1 MLLMLKGLFR
11 MLNNRGQSLILFV
24 IVLPVLLL
32 ILVLVIDI
40 GRVISLKQ
48 ELNNISEIVLDYGI
62 DYLNNDMD
70 DNIDSISSIE
80 NKLIEIIELNKD
92 DIDEIDVRIDNNKI
106 YILLSDSVDGIFSSI
121 LDIDMFDIKSS
132 YVGYMDNKKKRIERV
147 NG

>member
-1 MLLMLKGLFR
+1 

-62 DYLNNDMD
+62 DYLNNEMD
-70 DNIDSISSIE
+70 NNIDSISSIE

-106 YILLSDSVDGIFSSI
+106 NILLSDSVDGIFSSI

-132 YVGYMDNKKKRIERV
+132 YVGYMDNNKKRIERV

>member
-70 DNIDSISSIE
+70 NNIDSISSIE

-106 YILLSDSVDGIFSSI
+106 NILLSDSVDGIFSSI
-121 LDIDMFDIKSS
+121 LDIDIFNIKSF
-132 YVGYMDNKKKRIERV
+132 YVGYMDNDEKRIERV

>member
-1 MLLMLKGLFR
+1 

-40 GRVISLKQ
+40 GRVVSLKQ

-106 YILLSDSVDGIFSSI
+106 NILLSDSVDGIFSSI

-132 YVGYMDNKKKRIERV
+132 YVGYMDNNKKRIERV

>member
-40 GRVISLKQ
+40 GSVISLKQ

-92 DIDEIDVRIDNNKI
+92 DIDEIDIRIDNNKI
-106 YILLSDSVDGIFSSI
+106 F
-121 LDIDMFDIKSS
+121 IK
-132 YVGYMDNKKKRIERV
+132 
-147 NG
+147 

>member
-1 MLLMLKGLFR
+1 

-24 IVLPVLLL
+24 IVLPLLLL

-48 ELNNISEIVLDYGI
+48 ELNNINEIVLDYGI

-106 YILLSDSVDGIFSSI
+106 NILLSDSVDGIFSSI

-132 YVGYMDNKKKRIERV
+132 YVGYMDNNKKRIERV

>member
-40 GRVISLKQ
+40 GRVVSLKQ

-70 DNIDSISSIE
+70 NNIDSISSIE

-106 YILLSDSVDGIFSSI
+106 NILLSDSVDGIFSSI

-132 YVGYMDNKKKRIERV
+132 YVGYMDNNKKRIERV

>member
-1 MLLMLKGLFR
+1 

-62 DYLNNDMD
+62 DYLNNDV
-70 DNIDSISSIE
+70 DNNVDSISSIE

-106 YILLSDSVDGIFSSI
+106 NILLSDSVDGIFSSI
-121 LDIDMFDIKSS
+121 LDIDIFNIKSS
-132 YVGYMDNKKKRIERV
+132 YVGYMDNNKKRIERV

>member
-1 MLLMLKGLFR
+1 

-106 YILLSDSVDGIFSSI
+106 NILLSDSVDGIFSSI

-132 YVGYMDNKKKRIERV
+132 YVGYMDNNKKRIERV

>member
-40 GRVISLKQ
+40 GKVISLKQ

-106 YILLSDSVDGIFSSI
+106 NILLSDSVDGIFSSI

-132 YVGYMDNKKKRIERV
+132 YVGYMDNNKKRIERV

>member
-1 MLLMLKGLFR
+1 

-40 GRVISLKQ
+40 GRVVSLKQ

-132 YVGYMDNKKKRIERV
+132 YVGYMDNNKKRIERV

>member
-1 MLLMLKGLFR
+1 

-132 YVGYMDNKKKRIERV
+132 YVGYMDNNKKRIERV

>member
-1 MLLMLKGLFR
+1 

-40 GRVISLKQ
+40 GRVVSLKQ

-106 YILLSDSVDGIFSSI
+106 NILLSDSVDGIFSSI

-132 YVGYMDNKKKRIERV
+132 YVGYMDNDKKRIERV

>member
-1 MLLMLKGLFR
+1 

-70 DNIDSISSIE
+70 NNIDSISSIE

-106 YILLSDSVDGIFSSI
+106 NILLSDSVDGIFASI

-132 YVGYMDNKKKRIERV
+132 YVGYMDNNKKRIERV

>member
-40 GRVISLKQ
+40 GRVVSLKQ

-106 YILLSDSVDGIFSSI
+106 NILLSDSVDGIFSSI

-132 YVGYMDNKKKRIERV
+132 YVGYMDNNKKRIERV

>member
-106 YILLSDSVDGIFSSI
+106 NILLSDSVDGIFSSI

-132 YVGYMDNKKKRIERV
+132 YVGYMDNNKKRIERV

>member
-1 MLLMLKGLFR
+1 MYICLEK
-11 MLNNRGQSLILFV
+11 QV
-24 IVLPVLLL
+24 I
-32 ILVLVIDI
+32 VIDI

-62 DYLNNDMD
+62 DYLNNEMD
-70 DNIDSISSIE
+70 NNIDSISSIE

-106 YILLSDSVDGIFSSI
+106 NILLSDSVDGIFSSI

-132 YVGYMDNKKKRIERV
+132 YVGYMDNNKKRIERV